1 MRYSSGKLWDFIKLR
16 YKATSNLVSN
26 YICTNNDVNDKSN
39 SNENT
44 REPKKA
50 DKVVENDKSLC
61 SVNGQQSEIC
71 NMEVP
76 TIQLLEK
83 SQKLLQSVNA
93 TLRRSNSIASRLNK
107 FKELRYSE
115 NVSPLNAKIIP
126 RISRNSDIER
136 NNDTEN
142 TSDETNI
149 LNINR
154 NINVNNCLMSNNDYS
169 IYEAQYSH
177 LYKENNADDDQELWQ
192 VPEAIIQSWAAEIL
206 LALEALHRQNV
217 FIFDFKPDNIL
228 IDDMG
233 HVQLTYIVPQHSVE
247 LSKLTYPYSSPES
260 TTFSPTILV
269 TSATDI
275 WSFGVILYELL
286 TGIVRKIEYIII
298 KVTYMSIKLRI

>member
-1 MRYSSGKLWDFIKLR
+1 M
-16 YKATSNLVSN
+16 TSNHT
-26 YICTNNDVNDKSN
+26 CTNNHVNDKFD

-44 REPKKA
+44 HEPKIA
-50 DKVVENDKSLC
+50 DKAIENDKSQGKDHHLC
-61 SVNGQQSEIC
+61 SKNEQQSEIY

-107 FKELRYSE
+107 SKELRYSE
-115 NVSPLNAKIIP
+115 NVSPLSTTTTFQ
-126 RISRNSDIER
+126 ISQDSNLKR
-136 NNDTEN
+136 NNDTGN
-142 TSDETNI
+142 ISDETNA

-154 NINVNNCLMSNNDYS
+154 TINVNNRLTSNNDCS
-169 IYEAQYSH
+169 IHETQYPH
-177 LYKENNADDDQELWQ
+177 LYKENSTDDDQEIWQ
-192 VPEAIIQSWAAEIL
+192 VPEAVIRSWAAEIL
-206 LALEALHRQNV
+206 LALEALHQQGV
-217 FIFDFKPDNIL
+217 FIFDLKPDNVL

-233 HVQLTYIVPQHSVE
+233 HIQLTYIVPQRNMK

-260 TTFSPTILV
+260 ATFSPIVTI

-286 TGIVRKIEYIII
+286 TGIVRKINYILFYHNYI
-298 KVTYMSIKLRI
+298 